1 MGKKLGILAA
11 IFGIIL
17 AVGIIVWKIPKPKNE
32 PQEFLSEYT
41 EEETIKYK
49 VPESPVSHVMEAEG
63 KERDTL
69 YSDTTICSTFAE
81 DIRDM
86 CIEVFGDYLRPLQE
100 PYELITE
107 AGYEYFVAYGSDTET
122 CVKVPGESLEFN
134 VYLPG
139 ARGRVVIEKSGDTY
153 SSTFRILEDGEHET
167 TPVIEEGDF
176 EEVES
181 VGVVH
186 YGFNQNNPQPVVP
199 GYVNMN
205 ESYGLVDYV
214 LFDGDEIADTFESI
228 IDKVR
233 EVWGTDDALC
243 DLLNYK
249 YEISGDTALGI
260 FKISEDGTHITYGD
274 YLFVLSNNEN
284 GIATDV
290 YKKK

>member
-32 PQEFLSEYT
+32 PQEFPSEYT
-41 EEETIKYK
+41 EEEIIKYK

-107 AGYEYFVAYGSDTET
+107 AGYEYFVAYGSDAET
-122 CVKVPGESLEFN
+122 CVKVSGESLEFN

-186 YGFNQNNPQPVVP
+186 YGFNQNNPQQVVP
-199 GYVNMN
+199 GYVSMN
-205 ESYGLVDYV
+205 ESYELVDYV

>member
-32 PQEFLSEYT
+32 PHEFPSEYT
-41 EEETIKYK
+41 EEEIIKYK

-199 GYVNMN
+199 GYINMN

-260 FKISEDGTHITYGD
+260 FKISEDGTRITYGD

>member
-11 IFGIIL
+11 IFGTIL

-32 PQEFLSEYT
+32 PQEFPSEYA
-41 EEETIKYK
+41 EEGTVKYK

-63 KERDTL
+63 KERDIL

-139 ARGRVVIEKSGDTY
+139 ARGRVVIEKSGGTY

-167 TPVIEEGDF
+167 TPVIEGGDF

-199 GYVNMN
+199 GYVSMN
-205 ESYGLVDYV
+205 ESYGSVDYV

-260 FKISEDGTHITYGD
+260 FKISEDGTRITCGD

>member
-32 PQEFLSEYT
+32 LQEFPSEYT

-63 KERDTL
+63 KERDIL
-69 YSDTTICSTFAE
+69 HSDTTICSTFAE

-100 PYELITE
+100 PYKLITE

-260 FKISEDGTHITYGD
+260 FKISEDGTRITYGD

>member
-32 PQEFLSEYT
+32 LQEFPSEYT

-139 ARGRVVIEKSGDTY
+139 ARGRVVIENSGDTY

-260 FKISEDGTHITYGD
+260 FKISEDGTRITYGD

>member
-1 MGKKLGILAA
+1 ME
-11 IFGIIL
+11 
-17 AVGIIVWKIPKPKNE
+17 IPKPKNE
-32 PQEFLSEYT
+32 PQEFPSEYT

-107 AGYEYFVAYGSDTET
+107 AGYEYFVAYGSDAET
-122 CVKVPGESLEFN
+122 CVKVSGESLEFN

-167 TPVIEEGDF
+167 TPVMEEGDF

-199 GYVNMN
+199 GYINMN

-260 FKISEDGTHITYGD
+260 FKISEDGTRITYGD

>member
-17 AVGIIVWKIPKPKNE
+17 AVGVIVWKIPKPQDE
-32 PQEFLSEYT
+32 PQEFPSDYT

-63 KERDTL
+63 KERDIL

-81 DIRDM
+81 DIRNM
-86 CIEVFGDYLRPLQE
+86 CVEVFGVYLRPLQE
-100 PYELITE
+100 PYKLVTE
-107 AGYEYFVAYGSDTET
+107 AGYEYFVAYSSDSET

-139 ARGRVVIEKSGDTY
+139 ARGRVVIEKNGNTY
-153 SSTFRILEDGEHET
+153 ISTFRILEDGEHET

-176 EEVES
+176 EEAEPTET
-181 VGVVH
+181 VH
-186 YGFNQNNPQPVVP
+186 YGVNQNNPQPIIP
-199 GYVNMN
+199 GYVSLND
-205 ESYGLVDYV
+205 SYGLVDYV
-214 LFDGDEIADTFESI
+214 LFDGDEIADTCEGI

-249 YEISGDTALGI
+249 YEISGDVALGI
-260 FKISEDGTHITYGD
+260 LKISDDGTRITYGD

>member
-32 PQEFLSEYT
+32 LQEFPSEYT

-260 FKISEDGTHITYGD
+260 FKISEDGTRITYGD
-274 YLFVLSNNEN
+274 YLLVLSNNEN

>member
-32 PQEFLSEYT
+32 PQEFT

-249 YEISGDTALGI
+249 YEIFGDTALGI
-260 FKISEDGTHITYGD
+260 FKISEDGTRITYGD

>member
-17 AVGIIVWKIPKPKNE
+17 VIGIIVWKIPKPKNE
-32 PQEFLSEYT
+32 PQAFPSEYT
-41 EEETIKYK
+41 EEETVKYK

-63 KERDTL
+63 KERDIL

-167 TPVIEEGDF
+167 TPVPEEGDF

-186 YGFNQNNPQPVVP
+186 YGFNQNNPQPVVL
-199 GYVNMN
+199 GYVSMN

-228 IDKVR
+228 VDKVR

-260 FKISEDGTHITYGD
+260 FKISEDGTRITYGD

>member
-32 PQEFLSEYT
+32 PQEFPSEYT

-107 AGYEYFVAYGSDTET
+107 AGYEYFVAYGSDAET
-122 CVKVPGESLEFN
+122 CVQVSGESLEFN

-199 GYVNMN
+199 GYVSMN

>member
-107 AGYEYFVAYGSDTET
+107 AGYEYFVAYGSDAET
-122 CVKVPGESLEFN
+122 CVKVSGESLEFN

-176 EEVES
+176 EEV
-181 VGVVH
+181 GVVH

-199 GYVNMN
+199 GYVSMN

>member
-32 PQEFLSEYT
+32 IQEFPSEYT

-260 FKISEDGTHITYGD
+260 FKISEDGTRITYGD

>member
-11 IFGIIL
+11 IFGTIL

-32 PQEFLSEYT
+32 PQEFPSEYA

-63 KERDTL
+63 KERDIL

-139 ARGRVVIEKSGDTY
+139 ARGRVVIEKSGGTY

-176 EEVES
+176 EGVES

-186 YGFNQNNPQPVVP
+186 YGFNQNNPQLVVP
-199 GYVNMN
+199 GYVSMN
-205 ESYGLVDYV
+205 ESYGSVDYV

-260 FKISEDGTHITYGD
+260 FKISEDGTRITCGD

>member
-32 PQEFLSEYT
+32 PQEFPSEYT

-134 VYLPG
+134 VYLR
-139 ARGRVVIEKSGDTY
+139 A
-153 SSTFRILEDGEHET
+153 L
-167 TPVIEEGDF
+167 
-176 EEVES
+176 EVEWLS
-181 VGVVH
+181 KRVETLTARLSEYWKTVSMK
-186 YGFNQNNPQPVVP
+186 P
-199 GYVNMN
+199 
-205 ESYGLVDYV
+205 LR
-214 LFDGDEIADTFESI
+214 LL
-228 IDKVR
+228 KR
-233 EVWGTDDALC
+233 ETLRR
-243 DLLNYK
+243 
-249 YEISGDTALGI
+249 
-260 FKISEDGTHITYGD
+260 
-274 YLFVLSNNEN
+274 
-284 GIATDV
+284 
-290 YKKK
+290 

>member
-32 PQEFLSEYT
+32 PQEFPSEYT
-41 EEETIKYK
+41 EEEAIKYK

-107 AGYEYFVAYGSDTET
+107 AGYEYFVAYGSDAET
-122 CVKVPGESLEFN
+122 CVKVSGESLEFN

-199 GYVNMN
+199 GYVSMN

>member
-1 MGKKLGILAA
+1 M
-11 IFGIIL
+11 
-17 AVGIIVWKIPKPKNE
+17 
-32 PQEFLSEYT
+32 
-41 EEETIKYK
+41 
-49 VPESPVSHVMEAEG
+49 
-63 KERDTL
+63 TL
-69 YSDTTICSTFAE
+69 CNSDTTICSTFAE

-176 EEVES
+176 EEV
-181 VGVVH
+181 GVVH

-260 FKISEDGTHITYGD
+260 FKISEDGTRITYGD

>member
-11 IFGIIL
+11 IFGTIL

-32 PQEFLSEYT
+32 PQEFPSEYT
-41 EEETIKYK
+41 EEEIIKYK
-49 VPESPVSHVMEAEG
+49 VPESPVSHVIEAEG
-63 KERDTL
+63 KERDIL

-199 GYVNMN
+199 GYVSMN

>member
-32 PQEFLSEYT
+32 PQEFPSEYT

-107 AGYEYFVAYGSDTET
+107 AGYEYFVAYGSDAET
-122 CVKVPGESLEFN
+122 CVKVSGESLEFN

-186 YGFNQNNPQPVVP
+186 YGFNQNNPQLVVP
-199 GYVNMN
+199 GYVSMN

-249 YEISGDTALGI
+249 YEISGDTALGV
-260 FKISEDGTHITYGD
+260 FKISEDGTHITYGG

>member
-11 IFGIIL
+11 IFGTIL

-32 PQEFLSEYT
+32 PQEFPSEYA

-63 KERDTL
+63 KERDIL

-100 PYELITE
+100 PYELITK

-122 CVKVPGESLEFN
+122 CIKVPGESLEFN

-139 ARGRVVIEKSGDTY
+139 ARGRVVIEKSGGTY

-199 GYVNMN
+199 GYVSMN
-205 ESYGLVDYV
+205 ESYGSVDYV

-260 FKISEDGTHITYGD
+260 FKISEDGTRITCGD

>member
-32 PQEFLSEYT
+32 PQEFPSEYT

-107 AGYEYFVAYGSDTET
+107 AGYEYFVAYGSDAET
-122 CVKVPGESLEFN
+122 CVKVSGESLEFN

-199 GYVNMN
+199 GYISMN

-214 LFDGDEIADTFESI
+214 LFDGDEISDTFESI

>member
-11 IFGIIL
+11 IFGTIL

-32 PQEFLSEYT
+32 TQEFPSEYT
-41 EEETIKYK
+41 EEEIIKYK

-63 KERDTL
+63 KERDIL
-69 YSDTTICSTFAE
+69 YSDTAICSTFAE

-260 FKISEDGTHITYGD
+260 FKISEDGTRITYGD

>member
-32 PQEFLSEYT
+32 PQEFPSEYT
-41 EEETIKYK
+41 VEETIKYK

-186 YGFNQNNPQPVVP
+186 YGVYENNPHPVVP

-249 YEISGDTALGI
+249 YEVSGDTALGI
-260 FKISEDGTHITYGD
+260 FKISEDGTRITYGD

>member
-17 AVGIIVWKIPKPKNE
+17 AVGIIVWKIPKPKNV
-32 PQEFLSEYT
+32 PQEFPSEYT
-41 EEETIKYK
+41 EEETLKYK

-176 EEVES
+176 EEVVS

-260 FKISEDGTHITYGD
+260 FKISEDGTRITYGD

>member
-17 AVGIIVWKIPKPKNE
+17 AVGIIVWKIPKPKNV
-32 PQEFLSEYT
+32 PQEFPSEYT

-63 KERDTL
+63 KERDIL

-100 PYELITE
+100 PYELIIQ
-107 AGYEYFVAYGSDTET
+107 AGYEYFVAYVSDTET

-153 SSTFRILEDGEHET
+153 SSTFRILKDGEHET

-249 YEISGDTALGI
+249 YEISGDTALSI
-260 FKISEDGTHITYGD
+260 FKISEDGTRITYGD